1 MTDDKLKVLVKN
13 SSKSLYTLKEII
25 SLSEENEKK
34 YAEIRKQLY
43 NVLNELAQDNPSEER
58 LIQACSTLKDIVNEY
73 NDAGDNLKIK
83 EAARKFAGV
92 GKIAPKDYKEFFD
105 ALLEDD
111 KEDVI
116 SYLVQ
121 VMSFS
126 PDDLLR
132 QAWDF
137 HKEKR
142 YGEAFNLAS
151 AAKEGGALLAYYLL
165 GLLYQ
170 NGEGVVQNAQTAHS
184 LFLEGAQKGEFSC
197 QYQVYLHLVAGIGV
211 ERNLEAAYKWL
222 VAAAQNG
229 HPLAMLEYGKFLC
242 EESVA
247 QYDKAYEFIKKAAEA
262 GVEEAKVW
270 VGYCYEMGYGVP
282 KNVQQAKNIY
292 RQEMYK
298 GNDYAN
304 EFYQK
309 LVAAE
314 NRTAQQQQ
322 WQKTQEKTAKSQSQ
336 DSQLRKKKSD
346 GNKNGGCGWIILLVI
361 LAGFIWAGYQ
371 FWYKDYKIDKEAPRT
386 YVFANSLFIR
396 SSAVADVEYN
406 RIGTVPYGSEL
417 VTYSKE
423 NGWAYVKADG
433 KKGYVSA
440 DYLLDAGDFLLL
452 NGVWGNAEAKEAIA
466 TAKCRLAVLDFLK
479 SNKMETGSSAWQV
492 FTKQKEMKPNSVLFP
507 RLADGYDH
515 FTEFAFIL
523 KNNQTKLRK
532 LVLYAFEEDETPVF
546 RHAENAPEQGDIKA
560 ITYNKWTKR
569 YNVTYT
575 TGGAYV
581 AQPKAT
587 TPVAVQQPESL
598 TVTSVAFANT
608 DFDRKVLTAY
618 GQQLRTDMQY
628 LQSKVFY
635 RKESGATLQAKWQVK
650 LFRPDGT
657 LVQGSTSPAG
667 CTFEQEVTLNGT
679 SGTVE
684 LLGWGS
690 RNGDAYVAG
699 NYRYEIWHNG
709 NRLSSSVVKV
719 KDMVDASEG
728 PLSITTVYFADGTF
742 ERTIRTGYGQQ
753 LYSDTQYLQSKV
765 HYKKN
770 SGATEQF
777 LLKIKIV
784 KPSGDVMNGNTPPE
798 GYTFE
803 HNATFSGKSGV
814 VELPGWGNKN
824 GNAYPAGNYRYEIW
838 LEGRK
843 LLSATMIT
851 IKDKR

>member
-1 MTDDKLKVLVKN
+1 MITPAFENKVKTWDDKRLEVRENISNPQYDEQNNYFTELEGMAFSSSFKKKEMDERIMQLRSFALGLASINPELSAALN
-13 SSKSLYTLKEII
+13 SFLT
-25 SLSEENEKK
+25 LSETLFGNPDFKEVAKKNKLATDLLDNSAKERAERERRRLEEEKKAENERRRANVNPGNQPVRPNDGNPGGQPVRPNNGRNKNKK
-34 YAEIRKQLY
+34 SRGA
-43 NVLNELAQDNPSEER
+43 SW
-58 LIQACSTLKDIVNEY
+58 LI
-73 NDAGDNLKIK
+73 
-83 EAARKFAGV
+83 
-92 GKIAPKDYKEFFD
+92 
-105 ALLEDD
+105 
-111 KEDVI
+111 
-116 SYLVQ
+116 
-121 VMSFS
+121 
-126 PDDLLR
+126 
-132 QAWDF
+132 W
-137 HKEKR
+137 
-142 YGEAFNLAS
+142 
-151 AAKEGGALLAYYLL
+151 
-165 GLLYQ
+165 
-170 NGEGVVQNAQTAHS
+170 
-184 LFLEGAQKGEFSC
+184 LFL
-197 QYQVYLHLVAGIGV
+197 LVGLI
-211 ERNLEAAYKWL
+211 
-222 VAAAQNG
+222 
-229 HPLAMLEYGKFLC
+229 
-242 EESVA
+242 
-247 QYDKAYEFIKKAAEA
+247 
-262 GVEEAKVW
+262 W
-270 VGYCYEMGYGVP
+270 V
-282 KNVQQAKNIY
+282 
-292 RQEMYK
+292 
-298 GNDYAN
+298 
-304 EFYQK
+304 
-309 LVAAE
+309 
-314 NRTAQQQQ
+314 
-322 WQKTQEKTAKSQSQ
+322 
-336 DSQLRKKKSD
+336 
-346 GNKNGGCGWIILLVI
+346 
-361 LAGFIWAGYQ
+361 GYQ

-608 DFDRKVLTAY
+608 DFDRKLLTAY